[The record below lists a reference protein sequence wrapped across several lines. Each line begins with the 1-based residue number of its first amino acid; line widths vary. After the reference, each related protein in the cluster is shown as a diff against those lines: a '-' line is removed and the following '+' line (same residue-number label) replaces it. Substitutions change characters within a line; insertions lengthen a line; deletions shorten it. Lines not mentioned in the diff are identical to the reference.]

1 MVLSFVRMNH
11 SPVRV
16 RTLRG
21 PQREVTLLSRAPARA
36 ARDPVLA
43 VTRRRPVGRATRRR
57 EETLTH
63 SEPEMVRVDFMY
75 SIVSILDAHF
85 MGTFHPFSI
94 LQSHG

>member
-1 MVLSFVRMNH
+1 VVVVVVLSFVRMNH

-57 EETLTH
+57 EEALTQ
-63 SEPEMVRVDFMY
+63 SEPEMVSSQAEERRDGH
-75 SIVSILDAHF
+75 SACPERL
-85 MGTFHPFSI
+85 
-94 LQSHG
+94 